1 MSLWNLISYNSLV
14 NNHTVLRTW
23 ENHQQSVNAEPSFT
37 RALKQ
42 NSPDELLVPCK
53 PVLSFRKACTSFQ
66 RKAMP
71 KNVQT
76 TAQLHS
82 SHTASNVL
90 LSPPSQ
96 ASAIREPMNFLMFK
110 LVLEKAEEP
119 EIKLPTSTGSWKK
132 EESSRKTSISALLTI
147 PKPLTVC
154 ISINWGCLEPEEKR
168 EIFT

>member
-96 ASAIREPMNFLMFK
+96 ASTVREQQTFRCSSWIQKRQRNQRSNCPHPLDHGKSKRVPEKHLFL
-110 LVLEKAEEP
+110 LYWLCQN
-119 EIKLPTSTGSWKK
+119 LWLCGSQ
-132 EESSRKTSISALLTI
+132 
-147 PKPLTVC
+147 
-154 ISINWGCLEPEEKR
+154 
-168 EIFT
+168 